1 MIRGTPLKPVDEDD
15 EPILETR
22 LRPVTFTY
30 LEKLNPLSVGA
41 EVEEDGEGE
50 IDSDEED
57 DLFRYL
63 FMGAQQWLVF
73 VDSDPGHNFR
83 KEVRFRMENSFAAE
97 SLRKKERSLK
107 RIEGGLPDIDSA
119 AYKDFKNKKNKKIMK
134 DYNFKNVSIV
144 SDPYHTRRIQILA
157 DLFDF
162 EKVGIELNIVGSDLS
177 WWNKSTYYK
186 EEKAIEVAFSELIKI
201 PYNFIKYGLLYT
213 KENL

>member
-1 MIRGTPLKPVDEDD
+1 MP
-15 EPILETR
+15 
-22 LRPVTFTY
+22 
-30 LEKLNPLSVGA
+30 
-41 EVEEDGEGE
+41 
-50 IDSDEED
+50 
-57 DLFRYL
+57 RYL
-63 FMGAQQWLVF
+63 VLSFSFILLVLF
-73 VDSDPGHNFR
+73 FLNLGNFLDISEEPRKAELIVCLGGGEEHVRIKKAISIYQDGNLLLVTGGTNFTKKDSMQDKRISYLVKYPNI
-83 KEVRFRMENSFAAE
+83 KYEYNP
-97 SLRKKERSLK
+97 SLK
-107 RIEGGLPDIDSA
+107 NTADELL
-119 AYKDFKNKKNKKIMK
+119 YVKKIMK

>member
-1 MIRGTPLKPVDEDD
+1 MP
-15 EPILETR
+15 
-22 LRPVTFTY
+22 
-30 LEKLNPLSVGA
+30 
-41 EVEEDGEGE
+41 
-50 IDSDEED
+50 
-57 DLFRYL
+57 RYL
-63 FMGAQQWLVF
+63 VLSFSFILLVLF
-73 VDSDPGHNFR
+73 FLNLGNFLDISQEPRKAELIVCLGGGEEYVRIKKAISIYQDGNLLLVTGGTNFTKKDPMQDDRISYLAKYPNI
-83 KEVRFRMENSFAAE
+83 KYEYNP
-97 SLRKKERSLK
+97 SLK
-107 RIEGGLPDIDSA
+107 NTADELL
-119 AYKDFKNKKNKKIMK
+119 YVKKIMK

-213 KENL
+213 EENL

>member
-1 MIRGTPLKPVDEDD
+1 MP
-15 EPILETR
+15 
-22 LRPVTFTY
+22 
-30 LEKLNPLSVGA
+30 
-41 EVEEDGEGE
+41 
-50 IDSDEED
+50 
-57 DLFRYL
+57 RYL
-63 FMGAQQWLVF
+63 VLSFSFILLVLF
-73 VDSDPGHNFR
+73 FLNLGNFLDISQEPRKAELIVCLGGGEEYVRIKKAISIYQDGNLLLVTGGTDFTKKDPMQDDRISYLAKYPNI
-83 KEVRFRMENSFAAE
+83 KYEYNP
-97 SLRKKERSLK
+97 SLK
-107 RIEGGLPDIDSA
+107 NTADELL
-119 AYKDFKNKKNKKIMK
+119 YVKKIMK

-213 KENL
+213 EENL

>member
-1 MIRGTPLKPVDEDD
+1 MQDKRIS
-15 EPILETR
+15 
-22 LRPVTFTY
+22 Y
-30 LEKLNPLSVGA
+30 LVKYPNIKYEYNP
-41 EVEEDGEGE
+41 
-50 IDSDEED
+50 
-57 DLFRYL
+57 
-63 FMGAQQWLVF
+63 
-73 VDSDPGHNFR
+73 
-83 KEVRFRMENSFAAE
+83 
-97 SLRKKERSLK
+97 SLK
-107 RIEGGLPDIDSA
+107 NTADELL
-119 AYKDFKNKKNKKIMK
+119 YVKKIMK

-213 KENL
+213 EENL

>member
-1 MIRGTPLKPVDEDD
+1 MP
-15 EPILETR
+15 
-22 LRPVTFTY
+22 
-30 LEKLNPLSVGA
+30 
-41 EVEEDGEGE
+41 
-50 IDSDEED
+50 
-57 DLFRYL
+57 RYL
-63 FMGAQQWLVF
+63 VLSFSFILLVLF
-73 VDSDPGHNFR
+73 FLNLGNFLDISEEPRKAELIVCLGGGEEYVRIKKAISIYQDGNLLLVTGGTNFTKKDSMQDKRISYLVKYPNI
-83 KEVRFRMENSFAAE
+83 KYEYNP
-97 SLRKKERSLK
+97 SLK
-107 RIEGGLPDIDSA
+107 NTADELL
-119 AYKDFKNKKNKKIMK
+119 YVKKIMK

-213 KENL
+213 EENL